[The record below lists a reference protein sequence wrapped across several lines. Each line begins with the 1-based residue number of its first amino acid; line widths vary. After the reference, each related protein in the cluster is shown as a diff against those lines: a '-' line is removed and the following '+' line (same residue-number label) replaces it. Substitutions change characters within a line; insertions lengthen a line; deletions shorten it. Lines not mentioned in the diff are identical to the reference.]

1 MKTSSSISVISRLD
15 PHVDHIRPVSIDGT
29 NKSHNLHVIC
39 SLCNQ
44 GKSDGLGVNV
54 NTEIKYAA
62 ADINDVPDWHRMR
75 MFYNRLAMD
84 KFKCTICE
92 NKCFELTIRPRTTNA
107 PYLLTNLETIC
118 VSCLDPNSKTC
129 TATSK
134 SGPNEI

>member
-1 MKTSSSISVISRLD
+1 METSSSISVISRLD

-44 GKSDGLGVNV
+44 GKSNGLGVNV
-54 NTEIKYAA
+54 RKEIEFAA
-62 ADINDVPDWHRMR
+62 IDINDVPEGHRIS
-75 MFYNRLAMD
+75 MFHNRLLMD